1 MYLTKVILKDY
12 GVYQGKNEFDFTCT
26 QEKPI
31 ILIGGTN
38 GAGKTTLFESVMLC
52 LYGMQTLG
60 KRVTKKTYE
69 KFLAKKIHRYL
80 GSATSA
86 DFASIIVEFQFFHDG
101 KITEYQVDRTW
112 RNEDGKILEQLSIK
126 KKDNSNSD
134 FKSLDTIEESYWQS
148 FVEELIPRGIAK
160 LFFFD
165 GEKIVEMADEGNED
179 IAIKSSFSSL
189 LGLDLVEQLRSDLQ
203 INLMRNL
210 TGNEKYLEIEFER
223 LSKEKRRMEDKINSL
238 KEKNALKESHL
249 DEIRSE
255 ISEFESQIA
264 KLGGEFAENRE
275 KLKSDRAVNL
285 LNIENISKRINDL
298 CLDVLP
304 FSLIPKQLSEVKD
317 QINKDQEAI
326 KRKFAKDILSN
337 NFKNLS
343 SEIKSEEFWNGFDF
357 NDQTKQK
364 LVSKILSILSYPKQN
379 SSENKE
385 LFHFSSMQHNKILE
399 IIENANDVILSKL
412 EKETR
417 QYQKVRERLD
427 VIDTALI
434 NAPKD
439 DEIGPLISK
448 LNEKHSLAGRLQ
460 AEIDHVDQEISGQIS
475 LIRHK
480 NVEIRDVVSQRYKNK
495 KSQQKAD
502 LTEKIQIVL
511 DEYVEK
517 LKTRKIQLLENYLL
531 EAIHILMHKQNFIDK
546 VSIDKTTFEITLYR
560 KNNDPM
566 PKDLLSKGEQQMFA
580 TAVLWALAK
589 TSGKPLPFMIDTP
602 LARLDEE
609 HRVNLIEKFFPI
621 ASHQVMIFSTD
632 SEIDYE
638 KYRKLLPF
646 MTRAYSMQFLPEE
659 GKTKQHSDYFWNKKG
674 ERVVEI

>member
-12 GVYQGKNEFDFTCT
+12 GVYQGRNEFDFTCS

-31 ILIGGTN
+31 ILVGGTN
-38 GAGKTTLFESVMLC
+38 GAGKTTLFESIMLC
-52 LYGMQTLG
+52 LYGIQTLG

-126 KKDNSNSD
+126 KKDNANSD

-165 GEKIVEMADEGNED
+165 GEKIVEMADESNED
-179 IAIKSSFSSL
+179 IAIKSSFNSL

-210 TGNEKYLEIEFER
+210 TGNEKHLELEFER
-223 LSKEKRRMEDKINSL
+223 LSQEKRKMEEKTENL
-238 KEKNALKESHL
+238 KEKNALKESRL
-249 DEIRSE
+249 DEIRGE
-255 ISEFESQIA
+255 ISELESQITR
-264 KLGGEFAENRE
+264 LGGEFAENRE
-275 KLKSDRAVNL
+275 KLKLDKASNL
-285 LNIENISKRINDL
+285 LKIETISKRIHEL
-298 CLDVLP
+298 CSDVLP
-304 FSLIPKQLSEVKD
+304 FSLIPKQLEEIKE
-317 QINKDQEAI
+317 QINQDQQVI
-326 KRKFAKDILSN
+326 KQKFAKDILYN
-337 NFKNLS
+337 NFKNVSLK
-343 SEIKSEEFWNGFDF
+343 IKSENFWNEFDL
-357 NDQTKQK
+357 NGTTKEK
-364 LVSKILSILSYPKQN
+364 LTSKVLSILN
-379 SSENKE
+379 SSKDDSSKQKE
-385 LFHFSSMQHNKILE
+385 LFHFSSMQSSKILE
-399 IIENANDVILSKL
+399 IIEKANDSILSKL

-417 QYQKVRERLD
+417 DYQKVNERQD
-427 VIDTALI
+427 VIDTALV

-448 LNEKHSLAGRLQ
+448 LNEKHSLVGGLQ
-460 AEIDHVDQEISGQIS
+460 AEIDHIDQEIAGQIS

-480 NVEIRDVVSQRYKNK
+480 NVEIRDIVSQRYKNK

-502 LTEKIQIVL
+502 LTEKVQTVL

-517 LKTRKIQLLENYLL
+517 LKTRKIHLLEDYLL
-531 EAIHILMHKQNFIDK
+531 EAIHTLMHKQNFIDK
-546 VSIDKTTFEITLYR
+546 VSIDKDTFQITLYR
-560 KNNDPM
+560 KNDDPM

-609 HRVNLIEKFFPI
+609 HRINLLDKFFPI
-621 ASHQVMIFSTD
+621 ASHQVVIFSTD
-632 SEIDYE
+632 SEIDHE
-638 KYRKLLPF
+638 KYVQLLPF
-646 MTRAYSMQFLPEE
+646 VTRAYSMQFLPEE
-659 GKTKQHSDYFWNKKG
+659 GKTKQHLGYFWNKKG
-674 ERVVEI
+674 ERLVEI